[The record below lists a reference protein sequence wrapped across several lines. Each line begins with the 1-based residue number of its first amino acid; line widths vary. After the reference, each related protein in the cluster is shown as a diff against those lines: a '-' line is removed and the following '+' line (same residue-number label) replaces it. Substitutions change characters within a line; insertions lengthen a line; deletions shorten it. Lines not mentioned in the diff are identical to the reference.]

1 MIKRI
6 LNRTLTIFLLIF
18 VTSTC
23 AILFIPAI
31 TIWLVTLPFDKKK
44 KILHMYTCAWG
55 SFYIRMFPTWKIF
68 IMDRKNF
75 RNDKVYVVVSN
86 HQSQLDILL
95 AFNLFKHY
103 KWVSK
108 AIIFKFPF
116 VGWNMYLNRY
126 VRLVRGDKESI
137 KKMFQVSEER
147 LQEGSSVFFFPEG
160 TRSLDGKVKIFKP
173 GAFAIAHKMK
183 LPILPIAI
191 SGTIDALPKY
201 KMRYTG
207 SYNLYLKV
215 LEEIPYDAFASLSV
229 EETAEMVRKVI
240 SDNVEE
246 LVKLKETKK

>member
-1 MIKRI
+1 MINKI
-6 LNRTLTIFLLIF
+6 LTILLVIF

-23 AILFIPAI
+23 AIFFIFALM
-31 TIWLVTLPFDKKK
+31 IWLITLPFDKRK
-44 KILHMYTCAWG
+44 KILHIFTCAWG
-55 SFYIRMFPTWKIF
+55 SLYIRMFPSWKIRV
-68 IMDRKNF
+68 MDRKNF
-75 RNDKVYVVVSN
+75 RNNQTYIVVSN

-126 VRLVRGDKESI
+126 VRLVRGDKESV
-137 KKMFQVSEER
+137 KEMFRISEER
-147 LQEGSSVFFFPEG
+147 LQEGSSVYFFPEG
-160 TRSLDGKVKIFKP
+160 TRSLDGKVKNFKP

-191 SGTIDALPKY
+191 SGTYNALPKY
-201 KMRYTG
+201 TMKYTG

-215 LEEIPYDAFASLSV
+215 LEEIPYDDFSSLSI
-229 EETAEMVRKVI
+229 EETADMVKKII

-246 LVKLKETKK
+246 LVKLEELKK

>member
-1 MIKRI
+1 MLKKI

-18 VTSTC
+18 VSSTC
-23 AILFIPAI
+23 AIFFVPAL
-31 TIWLVTLPFDKKK
+31 TIWLVTLPFDKNK
-44 KILHMYTCAWG
+44 KILHLYTCAWG
-55 SFYIRMFPTWKIF
+55 SFYVRMFPTWKISV
-68 IMDRKNF
+68 IDRKNF
-75 RNDKVYVVVSN
+75 RNDQVYVVVSN

-137 KKMFQVSEER
+137 KEMFRVSEER
-147 LQEGSSVFFFPEG
+147 LQEGSSVYFFPEG
-160 TRSLDGKVKIFKP
+160 TRSLDGIVKDFKP

-201 KMRYTG
+201 TMRYTG

-215 LEEIPYDAFASLSV
+215 LPEIPYDEFASLSI
-229 EETAEMVRKVI
+229 EETADMVKKII

-246 LVKLKETKK
+246 LVKLKEPPK